1 MKALAELDDASHGCQ
16 QEDKSKL
23 FPVCNQEV
31 SMSQSDAHALS
42 EYGCSHAWMFPGT
55 LKTEERTGIRHS
67 QKEICAGGNN
77 HVGTRRL

>member
-1 MKALAELDDASHGCQ
+1 MKALTELDDASHGCQ

-42 EYGCSHAWMFPGT
+42 ENGCSHAWMFPGT
-55 LKTEERTGIRHS
+55 LKTEGSGIPKKRYVP
-67 QKEICAGGNN
+67 E
-77 HVGTRRL
+77 GTTTSARADFETL